1 MFAPQHFAIQ
11 HFAPQHFPPIVDI
24 ETPSGGSGGSG
35 LGQNQSFFV
44 PIARKRDVITTRL
57 REAEKV
63 LSAKAKRRLDLEA
76 FDIDLLNIQ
85 ALERAVAEA
94 LAELPQGRRVVDPP
108 ITVEDITLP
117 APLFDPALD
126 DDLNLRLLLLLGC

>member
-1 MFAPQHFAIQ
+1 MFAPQHFAVQ
-11 HFAPQHFPPIVDI
+11 HFAPQHFPPIADI
-24 ETPSGGSGGSG
+24 ETPSGGSGGT
-35 LGQNQSFFV
+35 GQQSFFV